1 MNGDGGQH
9 NKTKFYS
16 FYNSE
21 RLTTNSNHI
30 ELMQK
35 KSLPTLLRFVF
46 IGSLCLLVAGC
57 GSTKENTAKTRFW
70 QAFVT
75 RFNVYHNGNEAYK
88 EGMQAQEKG
97 HMDNYMYPIHL
108 YCISSPTT
116 QKTAAGN
123 FDTAI
128 EKAQKAS
135 KLHSIK
141 TKPKR
146 KSNPSPKEKAFYAK
160 KEFNPFMHNVWLL
173 MAKAQFQK
181 GEFLEAATTFAYTA
195 RLFSDKPK
203 VVAECRMRM
212 AQCYAELDWT
222 YEAENLF
229 VQAKRD
235 SIPYQLAD
243 EYEALYASYL
253 LEHERFEEALPHLEK
268 AVKRSGRSKK
278 QKAREY
284 YLLGQIY
291 ALNGQSAKAYHSFQ
305 KAINQNP
312 PYQLEFNA
320 RIQQTEVVEGKTAP
334 KLIKSLKKMA
344 KDPNNKDYLDQV
356 YYAMGN
362 VYMAQSDTI
371 GAIHHYERGAK
382 ESTRNGIEKGVL
394 LLHLGNIYWERTQY
408 GDAQRC
414 YAEAVGLIDK
424 DSKEFPQLNKR
435 SSILDG
441 LVEQTNAINL
451 QDSLQALA
459 KMPEEQLYKVID
471 GIIAEVNRKEAEEK
485 AKAEQEK
492 RQQRREQLLSEAK
505 AGTGTMK
512 NPQMTGGDNAWYF
525 YNTMLVTQG
534 KKDFQEKWGRR
545 KLEDNWRRSNKS
557 VLADATFEETDYSEE
572 EEDEKTPTNTVPD
585 SAALAAKADSLANDI
600 HNRAYYLKQI
610 PFTDEQLAA
619 SNGILQEA
627 LYNAGVIYKDKLED
641 FSLAESDFG
650 RLMQQFPGYAGM
662 AQVYY
667 HLYLMYSR
675 WHRTDMA
682 DTYKAL
688 LTEQFPESEYALT
701 VNNPEFKENALYG
714 KHRED
719 SLYAAAYTAYS
730 QGRFDE
736 VHAAATRSAEKYA
749 MGAHRP
755 KFMFLDAM
763 SNLQQGD
770 QSQFLEQLKDI
781 VAKYPQNEISELAGL
796 IAQGMQDGRLLTSGS
811 LGTIWSRR
819 LSAGTGGGTTADA
832 EAKPFTDDRYAP
844 HIFMLAYEEGTVNDN
859 QLLFEMARYNF
870 TNFMVRNFEITT
882 DRKGGIV
889 MLRVSG
895 FMNYDEA
902 WHYHRRLYA
911 DNDMSTKLSG
921 IRSLL
926 ISEANLALLLESHSF
941 DDYATFYDEHFGQLP
956 GLEDSDGSTL
966 DDVLFDDNEEEEP
979 AADNTKADADQPDF

>member
-1 MNGDGGQH
+1 MLKKSQRRIL
-9 NKTKFYS
+9 
-16 FYNSE
+16 
-21 RLTTNSNHI
+21 RLT
-30 ELMQK
+30 LVGM
-35 KSLPTLLRFVF
+35 
-46 IGSLCLLVAGC
+46 LCMAATGC
-57 GSTKENTAKTRFW
+57 GSTKDNNARTRFW

-75 RFNVYHNGNEAYK
+75 RYNVYHNGYEAYK
-88 EGMQAQEKG
+88 QGIQAQENG
-97 HMDNYMYPIHL
+97 HMDNYMFPIHL
-108 YCISSPTT
+108 YYVSSPTT
-116 QKTAAGN
+116 RKTGSGN

-141 TKPKR
+141 AKPKR
-146 KSNPSPKEKAFYAK
+146 KGGDMSPKEKAYYAK
-160 KEFNPFMHNVWLL
+160 KEYNPFMHNVWLL
-173 MAKAQFQK
+173 MAKAQLQK

-195 RLFSDKPK
+195 RLFSDNPK

-212 AQCYAELDWT
+212 AQCYAELDWA

-229 VQAKRD
+229 TQTKRD

-268 AVKRSGRSKK
+268 AVKRPGRSKK

-291 ALNGQSAKAYHSFQ
+291 TLNGQNANAYRSYQ

-320 RIQQTEVVEGKTAP
+320 RVQQTEVVTGKTAP

-362 VYMAQSDTI
+362 IYMAQQDTI
-371 GAIHHYERGAK
+371 AAIVHYEQGAEK
-382 ESTRNGIEKGVL
+382 STRNGIEKGVL
-394 LLHLGNIYWERTQY
+394 LLHLGNIYWERARY

-414 YAEAVGLIDK
+414 YAGAVGLIDK
-424 DSKEFPQLNKR
+424 ESKEYPQLNKR

-441 LVEQTNAINL
+441 LVEHTNAIAL
-451 QDSLQALA
+451 QDSLQALT
-459 KMPEEQLYKVID
+459 KLSEEQLYKVID
-471 GIIAEVNRKEAEEK
+471 KIIEEVIKKEAEEK

-492 RQQRREQLLSEAK
+492 RNARREQILSEVK
-505 AGTGTMK
+505 SNNKTMN
-512 NPQMTGGDNAWYF
+512 NPQMTGGDNSWYF
-525 YNTMLVTQG
+525 YNTMLVSQG
-534 KKDFQEKWGRR
+534 KNEFQEKWGRR

-557 VLADATFEETDYSEE
+557 VLAESSFEEANYDDMDRDSTMVE
-572 EEDEKTPTNTVPD
+572 NTVPD
-585 SAALAAKADSLANDI
+585 SASLAAKADSLANDI
-600 HNRAYYLKQI
+600 HNRMYYIKQI
-610 PFTDEQLAA
+610 PFTEEQLAE
-619 SNGILQEA
+619 SNNILREA
-627 LYNAGVIYKDKLED
+627 LFNAGVIYKDKLED
-641 FSLAESDFG
+641 FTLAESDFN
-650 RLMQQFPGYAGM
+650 RLIKQFPDYPNM

-675 WHRTDMA
+675 WGRADMA
-682 DTYKAL
+682 ETYKGL

-719 SLYAAAYTAYS
+719 SLYAVTYEAYNA
-730 QGRFDE
+730 GRYDE
-736 VHAAATRSAEKYA
+736 VHAANTFSAEKYA
-749 MGAHRP
+749 MGTHRP

-781 VAKYPQNEISELAGL
+781 VAKYPQNEISQLAGL
-796 IAQGMQDGRLLTSGS
+796 IAQGLQDGRLLTSAS
-811 LGTIWSRR
+811 LGDIWSRR
-819 LSAGTGGGTTADA
+819 LNGSAGGSAATDSTAT
-832 EAKPFTDDRYAP
+832 PFSDDRYAP
-844 HIFMLAYEEGTVNDN
+844 FVFMLAYEEGTVNDN

-870 TNFMVRNFEITT
+870 TKFMVRNFEITT
-882 DRKGGIV
+882 DKKGGIA

-895 FMNYDEA
+895 FMNFDEA
-902 WHYHRRLYA
+902 WHYHRRLYS
-911 DNDMSTKLSG
+911 DNEMSTKLSG
-921 IRSLL
+921 IRSIL
-926 ISEANLALLLESHSF
+926 ISEGNLALLLESHSF
-941 DDYATFYDEHFGQLP
+941 DEYAAFYDEHFGQLP
-956 GLEDSDGSTL
+956 GLEEVDDSTL
-966 DDVLFDDNEEEEP
+966 DDVLFE
-979 AADNTKADADQPDF
+979 DADEDENDGSEKEKENADKPDY